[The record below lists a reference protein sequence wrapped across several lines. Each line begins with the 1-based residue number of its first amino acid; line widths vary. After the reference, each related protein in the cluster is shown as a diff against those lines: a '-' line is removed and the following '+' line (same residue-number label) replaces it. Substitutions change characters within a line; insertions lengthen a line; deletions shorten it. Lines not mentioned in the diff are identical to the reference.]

1 MTAKSP
7 MFLRNTVVFMTLAN
21 DAPPASRTADR
32 FASDCRVLRH
42 GSAELV
48 ALAEARLRADPA
60 DPSRYRAILAGL
72 FDQPGGDRIDTIVNA
87 CTHFPLVERELRAAA
102 PHPVAFVDGS
112 AGIARRIAFLT
123 EGQAW
128 PVIAPPGLAVF
139 TGGVSDAARLGDA
152 LAGHGLTTVE
162 TL

>member
-1 MTAKSP
+1 
-7 MFLRNTVVFMTLAN
+7 
-21 DAPPASRTADR
+21 
-32 FASDCRVLRH
+32 
-42 GSAELV
+42 
-48 ALAEARLRADPA
+48 
-60 DPSRYRAILAGL
+60 
-72 FDQPGGDRIDTIVNA
+72 
-87 CTHFPLVERELRAAA
+87 
-102 PHPVAFVDGS
+102 VAFVDGS

-123 EGQAW
+123 ERQAW